1 MLEFYVIL
9 FVFLSAL
16 ILLFHE
22 QGHKIVAGPYWQ
34 RYEFK
39 LPFAILCK
47 ADVNAMP
54 ARHFLFYVL
63 AGFIWSSPIVLIG
76 AFVLSRPLFIF
87 LLLVWLTSASVDF
100 VTYYYNLLA
109 LVVNKKTGCLDK
121 TIGELRAM
129 K

>member
-1 MLEFYVIL
+1 VLEFSVIL
-9 FVFLSAL
+9 FVFLSV
-16 ILLFHE
+16 IIVLFHE

-34 RYEFK
+34 GYVLK
-39 LPFAILCK
+39 LPFAVLCK

-100 VTYYYNLLA
+100 VTYYYNLLV